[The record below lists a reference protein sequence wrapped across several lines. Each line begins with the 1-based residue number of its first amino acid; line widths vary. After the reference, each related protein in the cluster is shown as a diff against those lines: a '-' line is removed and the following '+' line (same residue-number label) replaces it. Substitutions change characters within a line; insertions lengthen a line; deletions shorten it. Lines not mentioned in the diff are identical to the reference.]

1 MIGKPIKGKS
11 FGGCV
16 RYVVNKKEALILAA
30 EGVSIQDA
38 ASITRDF
45 NLQRLLN
52 PSLGN
57 AVGHTVLS
65 WSELDKP
72 QLTNQRMV
80 AIAEKYMHQ
89 MGITD
94 TQYIIVKHTD
104 QTHPHVHIIFNRV
117 NHNGKT
123 ITDKNDYERN
133 TKICRQL
140 TEAYRLHIA
149 KGKQKVNRERL
160 KGNDQ
165 VRYRIFDAIKR
176 SLRSAASWQR
186 LEADLAQ
193 QGVTLHFKYKRGTE
207 QVQGVSFEKD
217 GIVFKGSAI
226 DRSMSLAGIEKQLRI
241 NAAAQQQQEIRPQ
254 NSSDTTTHV
263 QEPLSGIETGIQLT
277 QEVLG
282 LLAVLLQTQNEP
294 EPEDLPQWKLRKK
307 TKKKAGASMR

>member
-16 RYVVNKKEALILAA
+16 RYVVNKKEAVILAA
-30 EGVSIQDA
+30 EGVSTQDA

-52 PSLGN
+52 PALGN

-72 QLTNQRMV
+72 QLTNQRMI
-80 AIAEKYMHQ
+80 AIAENYMQQ

-104 QTHPHVHIIFNRV
+104 RQHPHVHIIFNRV

-123 ITDKNDYERN
+123 IKDKNDYERN

-140 TEAYRLHIA
+140 TEAYGLHIA

-176 SLRSAASWQR
+176 SLRSAASWQK

-193 QGVTLHFKYKRGTE
+193 KGVTLHFKYKRGTE

-217 GIVFKGSAI
+217 GIVFKGSAL

-254 NSSDTTTHV
+254 NSSDTTTHA
-263 QEPLSGIETGIQLT
+263 QEPLSGIETGIRLT

-282 LLAVLLQTQNEP
+282 LLAVLLQPQNEP

-307 TKKKAGASMR
+307 TKKKAGVSMR